1 MPCEKYINVKET
13 ECNEINS
20 LANTK
25 KLTPNGKYFIRSAGD
40 CEYVDG
46 LGEHYD
52 YECFGKDHIARE
64 HGVFDEAG
72 YVAYTG
78 KIFFYSPKGQ
88 KERSLLS
95 SFWLFEFYYTP
106 TIDIEPFWL
115 YTVKSCLHGQ
125 RRKTIYQ
132 NHPKAAVTS

>member
-1 MPCEKYINVKET
+1 MCQPASIVLASIQQVETYAMRKYINVKET

-52 YECFGKDHIARE
+52 YECFGKDHIAHE

-78 KIFFYSPKGQ
+78 KAFVYSASCVPFGI
-88 KERSLLS
+88 SCFALLQ
-95 SFWLFEFYYTP
+95 LLT
-106 TIDIEPFWL
+106 
-115 YTVKSCLHGQ
+115 
-125 RRKTIYQ
+125 
-132 NHPKAAVTS
+132 

>member
-1 MPCEKYINVKET
+1 MRKYINVKET

-52 YECFGKDHIARE
+52 YERFGKDHIAHE

-72 YVAYTG
+72 YVAYTD
-78 KIFFYSPKGQ
+78 KAFVYSLTVQ
-88 KERSLLS
+88 KELS
-95 SFWLFEFYYTP
+95 KLCSF
-106 TIDIEPFWL
+106 
-115 YTVKSCLHGQ
+115 
-125 RRKTIYQ
+125 
-132 NHPKAAVTS
+132 